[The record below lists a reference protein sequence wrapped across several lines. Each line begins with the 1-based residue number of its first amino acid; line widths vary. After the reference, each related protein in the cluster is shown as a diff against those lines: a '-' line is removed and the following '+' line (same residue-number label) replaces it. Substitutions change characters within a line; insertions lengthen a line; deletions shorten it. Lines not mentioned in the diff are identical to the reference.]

1 MAGKRLFQDLESDQE
16 NKSEKRFKSL
26 PLFAS
31 PNFSMFGA
39 LNTEKTLTSFS
50 LALEPLIR
58 KVVSQEMERGVS
70 KRLRP
75 FSRSSSFRVEAP
87 ENIAPTLKLMFAKNI
102 QTQPIFTGSKI
113 TDVDNTPLQV
123 ILVDS
128 GSNNDH
134 HHIVPVNLD
143 GPIRLDIVALHGDFP
158 SGDKWSSEEFERNIV
173 KERDGKRPLIA
184 GEVTV
189 TVRNGVGTI
198 GDIEFTDNSRWVRSR
213 KFRIGVRVAK
223 GSSGQGVA
231 VCEAMTEA
239 FVVKD
244 HRGELYKKHHPPMLE
259 DEVWRLE
266 KIGKDGPFHKKLS
279 SENINN
285 VQDFL
290 KLSVVDL
297 NRLRQIMS
305 QMSDK
310 IWDVTLKHAR
320 ECTLGNKLYIHSGPS
335 FFLTLNPICEVME
348 AVINGQVV
356 SSRDALNQLYIKKLV
371 RDANSMW
378 NLLEVMERKTN
389 QIPLLT
395 QGDTMDQQYGA
406 NHYHNNMGI
415 NRSYQQNGYAPER
428 SSNTLEMINQGYTTT
443 APMEFGIY
451 FNITG
456 SSSQGHLNNPFG

>member
-31 PNFSMFGA
+31 FSVFGA
-39 LNTEKTLTSFS
+39 LNTETTLASLS
-50 LALEPLIR
+50 LALEPLVR
-58 KVVSQEMERGVS
+58 KVVRQEVS
-70 KRLRP
+70 KKIRSY
-75 FSRSSSFRVEAP
+75 SRSSSFRVEAP

-102 QTQPIFTGSKI
+102 QTQQIFTGSKI
-113 TDVDNTPLQV
+113 TDVDNAPLQV
-123 ILVDS
+123 ILVDA
-128 GSNNDH
+128 SNNDH
-134 HHIVPVNLD
+134 QIVPVNHD
-143 GPIRLDIVALHGDFP
+143 RPIRLDIVALHGDFP
-158 SGDKWSSEEFERNIV
+158 MGDKWSSDEFERSIV
-173 KERDGKRPLIA
+173 RERDGKRPLIA
-184 GEVTV
+184 GELTV
-189 TVRNGVGTI
+189 TVRNGVGTVR
-198 GDIEFTDNSRWVRSR
+198 DIEFTDNSRWVRSR

-223 GSSGQGVA
+223 GSSGLGVA

-239 FVVKD
+239 FIVKD

-266 KIGKDGPFHKKLS
+266 KIRKDGPLHKKLS

-297 NRLRQIMS
+297 DRLRQIS

-320 ECTLGNKLYIHSGPS
+320 ECTLGNKLYIHRGLN

-348 AVINGQVV
+348 AEINGQFF
-356 SSRDALNQLYIKKLV
+356 SRREAQNQLYIKKLV
-371 RDANSMW
+371 RDANSKW

-389 QIPLLT
+389 ETPLLT
-395 QGDTMDQQYGA
+395 QGDTIDQQYGA
-406 NHYHNNMGI
+406 NHYHNNMEI
-415 NRSYQQNGYAPER
+415 NRSYQQNGYAPEG
-428 SSNTLEMINQGYTTT
+428 STNTLEMINEGYTTT
-443 APMEFGIY
+443 SPMELGVY

-456 SSSQGHLNNPFG
+456 SSSQGHLNPFG

>member
-1 MAGKRLFQDLESDQE
+1 MAGKRLFQDLESDLE

-31 PNFSMFGA
+31 VFGA
-39 LNTEKTLTSFS
+39 LNSENTVTSFS
-50 LALEPLIR
+50 SALVPLLR
-58 KVVSQEMERGVS
+58 NVVRQEVERGVS
-70 KRLRP
+70 KRLRS

-123 ILVDS
+123 IIVD

-134 HHIVPVNLD
+134 QIVPVNLD
-143 GPIRLDIVALHGDFP
+143 RPIRLDIVALHGDFP
-158 SGDKWSSEEFERNIV
+158 SGDKWSSDEFERNIV

-198 GDIEFTDNSRWVRSR
+198 GNIEFTDNSRWVRSR
-213 KFRIGVRVAK
+213 KFRIGVKVAK
-223 GSSGQGVA
+223 GSSEQGVA

-320 ECTLGNKLYIHSGPS
+320 ECILGNKLYIHSGPS

-348 AVINGQVV
+348 AKINGQVF
-356 SSRDALNQLYIKKLV
+356 SSREALNQHHIKNLV
-371 RDANSMW
+371 RDANSKW

-389 QIPLLT
+389 KIPLLT
-395 QGDTMDQQYGA
+395 QGDTMEQQYGP
-406 NHYHNNMGI
+406 NHYHNNMEI

-428 SSNTLEMINQGYTTT
+428 STNTLEMINEGYTTMT
-443 APMEFGIY
+443 PMEYGIY

-456 SSSQGHLNNPFG
+456 SSSQDHLNPFG

>member
-31 PNFSMFGA
+31 VFGA
-39 LNTEKTLTSFS
+39 LNTENTLTSFS
-50 LALEPLIR
+50 LALEPLLR
-58 KVVSQEMERGVS
+58 KVVRQEVEHGVS
-70 KRLRP
+70 KKFRSC
-75 FSRSSSFRVEAP
+75 SRSSSFRVEAP
-87 ENIAPTLKLMFAKNI
+87 ENIAPTLKLMFAKTI
-102 QTQPIFTGSKI
+102 LTQPIFTESKI
-113 TDVDNTPLQV
+113 TDVDNNPLQV
-123 ILVDS
+123 ILVD

-134 HHIVPVNLD
+134 QIVRVNLD
-143 GPIRLDIVALHGDFP
+143 HPIRLDIVALHGDFP
-158 SGDKWSSEEFERNIV
+158 SGDKWSSDEFERNIV
-173 KERDGKRPLIA
+173 KERDGKRPLVA

-198 GDIEFTDNSRWVRSR
+198 GNIKFTDNSRWVRSR
-213 KFRIGVRVAK
+213 KFRIGVKVAK

-239 FVVKD
+239 FVVRD

-320 ECTLGNKLYIHSGPS
+320 ECTLGNKLYVHRGPN

-348 AVINGQVV
+348 AVINGQVF
-356 SSRDALNQLYIKKLV
+356 SSREAPNQLYIKKLV
-371 RDANSMW
+371 QDANSKW
-378 NLLEVMERKTN
+378 NLLEVMERKPN
-389 QIPLLT
+389 EVPLLT

-406 NHYHNNMGI
+406 NHYHNNMEI

-428 SSNTLEMINQGYTTT
+428 STNTLEMINEGYTTT
-443 APMEFGIY
+443 SPMEFGIY

-456 SSSQGHLNNPFG
+456 SSSQGPLNPNPFG